1 MLAVGRLTAHG
12 PSSSPLAFHSR
23 QPCFTR
29 KREVNVATLLRWNNM
44 YDEREEITKEKE
56 ESDILLSAE
65 ETSREKYANTFPESR
80 ARNEISIIL
89 EFEQRIVSI
98 RFSSA

>member
-1 MLAVGRLTAHG
+1 MH
-12 PSSSPLAFHSR
+12 
-23 QPCFTR
+23 
-29 KREVNVATLLRWNNM
+29 
-44 YDEREEITKEKE
+44 DEREEITKEKE

-98 RFSSA
+98 RFSILLKNKRKGKKLTKVEKFVELY

>member
-44 YDEREEITKEKE
+44 YDEEITKEKE
-56 ESDILLSAE
+56 ESDIPLSAE

-80 ARNEISIIL
+80 ARNFDNFGI
-89 EFEQRIVSI
+89 
-98 RFSSA
+98 

>member
-1 MLAVGRLTAHG
+1 
-12 PSSSPLAFHSR
+12 
-23 QPCFTR
+23 
-29 KREVNVATLLRWNNM
+29 M

-56 ESDILLSAE
+56 ESDILLSK

>member
-1 MLAVGRLTAHG
+1 
-12 PSSSPLAFHSR
+12 
-23 QPCFTR
+23 
-29 KREVNVATLLRWNNM
+29 M

-89 EFEQRIVSI
+89 EFEQRSFDSI
-98 RFSSA
+98 FECLKIKGKGKN